1 MRVKGISISLMLLA
15 TAFFMPVASATQNPV
30 VESFT
35 FTPNEIDLLAS
46 NTIVKIELVVSHPAG
61 ISNTSSVVTLSGTG
75 NNTLSTYLIRTDSP
89 LNASLSKVTFR
100 GEITLPRDLGIG
112 VYKLSATSITNNAS
126 VGYQYGTGTIETKKI
141 RSLIGAESGLLVR
154 TGNDLGLNYETF
166 VGPSYDRTAGIYFN
180 DPGTYNLSN
189 PPIWKVGEV
198 FSPEKYYELR
208 IPSLSL
214 GISSLTPSICS
225 ADGKQLKLVKEGLC
239 NFIVSTPKTNDY
251 LARTSN
257 QTVSITSARAK
268 PELAVYK
275 ILDQT
280 SKDVPKLLELS
291 RVYSPSEGFVFP
303 QSLTPLVCSGSG
315 FYVRIISGGTCTLTY
330 QSKETATYLA
340 SDIYKVSFEVTRDP
354 QTISFAPVTA
364 ADIATKSLTLAATA
378 SSGGAVTY
386 STTTPDNCSI
396 SGSTLNLLK
405 AGNCVVTATQSG
417 TSTLAPVSA
426 NATITL
432 TGTVVTPKPVVTKKT
447 IVCVKG
453 KTTKKVSGT
462 SPKCPKGYKVKK

>member
-1 MRVKGISISLMLLA
+1 MRVKSISVSLVLLA
-15 TAFFMPVASATQNPV
+15 TTFFMPVANATQNPI

-46 NTIVKIELVVSHPAG
+46 NTTVKIELVVSHPAG
-61 ISNTSSVVTLSGTG
+61 ISNASSVVTLSGAG
-75 NNTLSTYLIRTDSP
+75 NNTLSTYLIRIDSP

-100 GEITLPRDLGIG
+100 GEITLPRDLAIG
-112 VYKLSATSITNNAS
+112 VYKLSATPITNNAS
-126 VGYQYGTGTIETKKI
+126 VGYQYGTGIIETKKI
-141 RSLIGAESGLLVR
+141 RNLIGAESGLLVR

-166 VGPSYDRTAGIYFN
+166 VGPSYDRTLGIFFN
-180 DPGTYNLSN
+180 DPTTYNSSN
-189 PPIWKVGEV
+189 APVWKVGEV
-198 FSPEKYYELR
+198 FLPEKYFELR
-208 IPSLSL
+208 VPTLSL
-214 GISSLTPSICS
+214 AISSLTPSICS
-225 ADGKQLKLVKEGLC
+225 VDGKQLKLIKEGLC

-268 PELAVYK
+268 PELAVYNVAN
-275 ILDQT
+275 QT
-280 SKDVPKLLELS
+280 AKDLPKLLELS
-291 RVYSPSEGFVFP
+291 RVYSPSEGYVFP
-303 QSLTPLVCSGSG
+303 LSMTPLVCSGSG
-315 FYVRIISGGTCTLTY
+315 FYVRIISGGTCVLTY
-330 QSKETATYLA
+330 QSKETASYLA
-340 SDIYKVSFEVTRDP
+340 SDLYKVSFEITRDP
-354 QTISFAPVTA
+354 QTITFVPVTTV
-364 ADIATKSLTLAATA
+364 DIATKSLALTSTT

-386 STTTPDNCSI
+386 STTSPNNCSI

-417 TSTLAPVSA
+417 TSTLAPVTAS
-426 NATITL
+426 ATIIL

-462 SPKCPKGYKVKK
+462 NPKCPKGYKVKK